1 MKAYN
6 LVAVNGLQ
14 YNDVAVPECPK
25 DWAIVKVKACGI
37 CSSDIPRIFTRGTY
51 HFPTIPGHE
60 FSGIVC
66 SVNSDCH
73 TSLIGKHVGVFPL
86 IPCRHCKQCEQRKYE
101 MCKHYDYL
109 GSRRD
114 GGFAQYVAVPLWNLV
129 PMNADIPF
137 EISALLEPLAVA
149 LHAIKLC
156 QLNHNT
162 ELAIIGTG
170 MIGIAAGLWAKHRGC
185 KNVTILGRSDN
196 KRALVEG
203 LNLNYG
209 IADATDISRYD
220 SVLEAVGTSETV
232 AAAFRIAAPG
242 ANVVLL
248 GNPAGDITLQQDV
261 YWMILRKQLFVKGT
275 WNSSFDGVNDSDWTE
290 VSEFIAGRP
299 EYFKGLI
306 THKFDS
312 SELMSALA
320 LMKNHT
326 EPYCKVMTLWND

>member
-1 MKAYN
+1 
-6 LVAVNGLQ
+6 
-14 YNDVAVPECPK
+14 
-25 DWAIVKVKACGI
+25 
-37 CSSDIPRIFTRGTY
+37 
-51 HFPTIPGHE
+51 
-60 FSGIVC
+60 
-66 SVNSDCH
+66 
-73 TSLIGKHVGVFPL
+73 
-86 IPCRHCKQCEQRKYE
+86 

-209 IADATDISRYD
+209 IADAADISRYD

-232 AAAFRIAAPG
+232 ATAFRIAAPG

-248 GNPAGDITLQQDV
+248 GNPASDITLQQDV